1 MCGDVGDGICAII
14 IWENVWRERDANGIR
29 NDTDDHCLYRKHLLY
44 NIKQRVCDKD
54 RGGGARMSTSV
65 LIAAGA
71 CVSLS
76 LSVTPAEYSA
86 VVVVMES
93 AEVHA

>member
-1 MCGDVGDGICAII
+1 VRRCRRWTLRHHNMGK
-14 IWENVWRERDANGIR
+14 RMERVRIR
-29 NDTDDHCLYRKHLLY
+29 NDTDDQCLYRKHLLY
-44 NIKQRVCDKD
+44 NNKQRVCDKD
-54 RGGGARMSTSV
+54 RGGGTRMSTSV

-76 LSVTPAEYSA
+76 VSVTPAEYSA

>member
-1 MCGDVGDGICAII
+1 MDNDG
-14 IWENVWRERDANGIR
+14 EDDDDE
-29 NDTDDHCLYRKHLLY
+29 DTKTFV
-44 NIKQRVCDKD
+44 IQRQTTSMRQGVR
-54 RGGGARMSTSV
+54 RGTRMSTSI
-65 LIAAGA
+65 LYCIAAGA

-76 LSVTPAEYSA
+76 VSVTPAEYSA